1 LVSRGI
7 AARVVKGSAWI
18 ASARLI
24 VNALAAL
31 STVVIAIFLTPAD
44 VGLVAIGA
52 TLAAIATSVTEMSLN
67 QALVRHHD
75 PTADHF
81 STVWTLN
88 ALRGLLLFAVMAAA
102 AYPVA
107 YAYDDARLRP
117 IVVLFGLSVFLACLN
132 NPRRI
137 VLQRKLVFWQEFVL
151 NVSQK
156 LAGVAA
162 SIAVA
167 VIYHSYWALVVGA
180 LVTSLTS
187 MAVSYMAVPFRPRL
201 TLRYWRE
208 LISFSSWLTASQIV
222 NTLNWR
228 FDYLLVGKLLGQ
240 APLGQYS
247 VGSNLALMPTRE
259 AITPLTITMFP
270 AFSTLAKEPA
280 RLAAAYQR
288 GQAFL
293 TALALPAGVGAALIA
308 DPMVRLLMG
317 EKWAPAIFV
326 IQALAPV
333 FAFQTLGQFSQPL
346 GMALGHTRLLF
357 VRDLQLFFI
366 RMPIIIGCT
375 ILFGFQG
382 LVLGRTVAGLL
393 SILFNLQLVK
403 RFIGIGMLS
412 QIAVNGRALFS
423 TAVMAIGTI
432 ALTYVMPDAH
442 DRDDLI
448 LNAGARFITAGTLF
462 CGTMIVSWLLLHR
475 PIGPENELLRL
486 WHQFT
491 ARRKTPASSAAPNI
505 EES

>member
-1 LVSRGI
+1 MASHGI
-7 AARVVKGSAWI
+7 AGRVVKGSAWI

-24 VNALAAL
+24 VNALAAI
-31 STVVIAIFLTPAD
+31 STIVIAIFLTPAD

-67 QALVRHHD
+67 QALVRHAD

-88 ALRGLLLFAVMAAA
+88 ALRGLLLFAIMAAA

-107 YAYDDARLRP
+107 ETYEDPRLTP

-132 NPRRI
+132 NPRRV
-137 VLQRKLVFWQEFVL
+137 VLQRKLIFWQEFVL

-156 LAGVAA
+156 LAGVIA

-167 VIYHSYWALVVGA
+167 VIYQTYWALVVGA

-187 MAVSYMAVPFRPRL
+187 MAVSYMAVPFRPRI

-208 LISFSSWLTASQIV
+208 LISFSGWLTVSQII

-247 VGSNLALMPTRE
+247 VGSNLALLPTRE

-270 AFSTLAKEPA
+270 AFSTIASEPA

-293 TALALPAGVGAALIA
+293 TALALPAGIGAALIA
-308 DPMVRLLMG
+308 EPMIRLLMG
-317 EKWAPAIFV
+317 EQWTPAIFV
-326 IQALAPV
+326 VQALAPV
-333 FAFQTLGQFSQPL
+333 FAFQTIGQFSQPL
-346 GMALGHTRLLF
+346 GMALGQTRLLF
-357 VRDLQLFFI
+357 FRDLQLFFI
-366 RMPIIIGCT
+366 RMPIIIVCT
-375 ILFGFQG
+375 IFFGFQG
-382 LVLGRTVAGLL
+382 LVLGRTLAGLL
-393 SILFNLQLVK
+393 SIGFNVQLVK
-403 RFIGIGMLS
+403 RFTGIGLLA
-412 QIAVNGRALFS
+412 QLAVNGRSLFS
-423 TAVMAIGTI
+423 VAVMAAGTI
-432 ALTYVMPDAH
+432 ALTYLMPVAQ
-442 DRDDLI
+442 DRVGLMID
-448 LNAGARFITAGTLF
+448 AGARFLVAGTLF
-462 CGTMIVSWLLLHR
+462 CATMIGTWLLLKK

-486 WHQFT
+486 WQQLLN
-491 ARRKTPASSAAPNI
+491 RRKTAAALKVKDT